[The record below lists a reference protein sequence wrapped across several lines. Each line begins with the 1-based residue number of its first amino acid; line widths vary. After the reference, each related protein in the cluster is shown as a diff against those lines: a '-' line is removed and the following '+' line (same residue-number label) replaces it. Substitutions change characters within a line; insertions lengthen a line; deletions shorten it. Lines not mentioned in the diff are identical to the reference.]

1 MRALL
6 VEHERGT
13 ARLIQQGLAQAGY
26 VVDVAENGNA
36 GLHYALGTDY
46 DVIILDIVLPIIDGF
61 RLLREF
67 RAKRLKPPVLF
78 LFAHDS
84 IEERLKL
91 NLGALNLGTN
101 DYLVKPFVFSELL
114 LRLRAL
120 LRRPSTLTDT
130 VLRVGNLE
138 MDTIGRLVRWHNQE
152 IQLSVRE
159 FSLLEYL
166 MRHPGQVLSR
176 AQISEHVWNFKHTS
190 DTKVIDVYI
199 GYLRRKLNQGAAKV
213 PIQTVR
219 GVGYRLSL

>member
-6 VEHERGT
+6 IEHERGT
-13 ARLIQQGLAQAGY
+13 ARFIQQGLTQAGY
-26 VVDVAENGNA
+26 AVDVAEDSKT
-36 GLHYALGTDY
+36 GLNNALGTDY
-46 DVIILDIVLPIIDGF
+46 DVIILNVVMPIIDGF

-67 RAKRLKPPVLF
+67 RLKQLKTPVLL
-78 LFAHDS
+78 LFTHNGV
-84 IEERLKL
+84 EERIRGLD
-91 NLGALNLGTN
+91 LGAD

-114 LRLRAL
+114 ARLRAL
-120 LRRPSTLTDT
+120 RRRPAMLTDT
-130 VLRVGNLE
+130 VLQVGNLE
-138 MDTIGRLVRWHNQE
+138 MDTACHLVRWHNQE
-152 IQLSVRE
+152 IHLSVRE

-166 MRHPGQVLSR
+166 MRHPGQVLTR
-176 AQISEHVWNFKHTS
+176 TQIAEHVWNFKHTS